1 MSASEGFEAD
11 PALAVALVSGGDDR
25 LAIDPRT
32 GMNGYGC
39 TPLPRPGEI
48 SMSSTTA
55 STISL
60 HAHTAAASAFALL
73 RPGAAGAA
81 HRHADAMDEI
91 RAGLGR
97 SFGWTKEE
105 IVLSPSG
112 TDSELLLIYLVRQLL
127 DGPLSCIVV
136 SSDETGSGVA
146 LAASGRHFAE
156 TASSGERVGKGDPT
170 GGPTASLVHV
180 PTRGEDGELVAA
192 EAIDALVLE
201 KIAAEIRSGH
211 DVLLHVMHHSK
222 TGASGPSKQ
231 CLAHI
236 RAQYPTRVRV
246 AVDACQARVSRGELR
261 EWLDA
266 ECILILTGSK
276 FFTGPPLSG
285 AIVLPAA
292 LAARL
297 RRSPIAAGG
306 LAAYST
312 PCDWP
317 LGWTLRSELPERVNT
332 GQLLRWT
339 AALSEIERY
348 FAVPLAFRES
358 ALSCFEQA
366 VHASFMRHEC
376 VNLLDAAPAR
386 SEHDATLRDEFRYRS
401 VFALTVR
408 HRGGLLGEADSRL
421 LHRALNA
428 AVCDL
433 GSEPAASRY
442 CHIGQPVVI
451 KGATK
456 AVGALRISS
465 DARLA
470 ADCWSGRP
478 DSTDR
483 LRERCMMVE
492 TVLEKISFLVGHF
505 DRLQR
510 FG

>member
-1 MSASEGFEAD
+1 
-11 PALAVALVSGGDDR
+11 V
-25 LAIDPRT
+25 
-32 GMNGYGC
+32 N
-39 TPLPRPGEI
+39 
-48 SMSSTTA
+48 
-55 STISL
+55 
-60 HAHTAAASAFALL
+60 
-73 RPGAAGAA
+73 
-81 HRHADAMDEI
+81 
-91 RAGLGR
+91 
-97 SFGWTKEE
+97 EE
-105 IVLSPSG
+105 IILSPSG

-192 EAIDALVLE
+192 EAIDKLVLE

-231 CLAHI
+231 CVAHI

-297 RRSPIAAGG
+297 RRSPVATGG
-306 LAAYST
+306 LATYST
-312 PCDWP
+312 PYDWP
-317 LGWTLRSELPERVNT
+317 VGWTLRSELPGRVNT

-358 ALSCFEQA
+358 ALSRFEQA
-366 VHASFMRHEC
+366 VHASFKRHEC
-376 VNLLDAAPAR
+376 VELLDAAPPAR
-386 SEHDATLRDEFRYRS
+386 PKHDATPRDEFRYRS

-428 AVCDL
+428 AICDL

-456 AVGALRISS
+456 ALGALTKALGALRISS

-470 ADCWSGRP
+470 ADCWSGHP

-483 LRERCMMVE
+483 LRERCMMVD